1 MTSAMFFIMQGISF
15 FLYLLERVFM
25 LFSFALLLLCG
36 LLLGDLFKKI
46 KFPPLFGFMLCG
58 ILLGPYCF
66 KLIDASILDASAS
79 IRKVALIIILIR
91 AGLNLDL
98 DALKKVGRPAILMCF
113 LPATFEI
120 IGFALLGPVILHLSL
135 LDSLILGSVIA
146 AVSPAVVVP
155 NMLKLIDEGYGTKE
169 GIPQLIM
176 AGASVDDVFV
186 IVLFTSFTSLASSGS
201 LDALNFLRI
210 PTSII
215 SGVASGILIGYV
227 LNRFFDKVD
236 VRDTVKVIV
245 LLSLSFILVKA
256 EDVCTGYFGYSGLLA
271 IMAMSAMIHFE
282 REQISVNLSNKFSQL
297 WIVAEILLFE
307 LVGAAV
313 DPTYALKAGTSAIL
327 IIVLA
332 LILRMTG
339 VYLCVTSTSLTRKE
353 RLFCMIA
360 YTPKATVQAAVG
372 SIPLAM
378 GLSCGNIVLT
388 VAVCAILLTAPLGAF
403 FINLT
408 YQKLLEKNV

>member
-155 NMLKLIDEGYGTKE
+155 NMLKLIEEGYGTKE
-169 GIPQLIM
+169 LP
-176 AGASVDDVFV
+176 
-186 IVLFTSFTSLASSGS
+186 
-201 LDALNFLRI
+201 
-210 PTSII
+210 
-215 SGVASGILIGYV
+215 
-227 LNRFFDKVD
+227 
-236 VRDTVKVIV
+236 
-245 LLSLSFILVKA
+245 
-256 EDVCTGYFGYSGLLA
+256 
-271 IMAMSAMIHFE
+271 
-282 REQISVNLSNKFSQL
+282 
-297 WIVAEILLFE
+297 
-307 LVGAAV
+307 
-313 DPTYALKAGTSAIL
+313 
-327 IIVLA
+327 
-332 LILRMTG
+332 
-339 VYLCVTSTSLTRKE
+339 VTCK
-353 RLFCMIA
+353 
-360 YTPKATVQAAVG
+360 
-372 SIPLAM
+372 
-378 GLSCGNIVLT
+378 
-388 VAVCAILLTAPLGAF
+388 
-403 FINLT
+403 
-408 YQKLLEKNV
+408 

>member
-1 MTSAMFFIMQGISF
+1 MQGISF
-15 FLYLLERVFM
+15 FLCLLERVFM

-135 LDSLILGSVIA
+135 LDSLILGSVLA

-155 NMLKLIDEGYGTKE
+155 NMLKLIEEGYGTKE

-227 LNRFFDKVD
+227 LNRFFDKVN

-332 LILRMTG
+332 LIFRMTG
-339 VYLCVTSTSLTRKE
+339 VYLCVTSKTL
-353 RLFCMIA
+353 LYDCL
-360 YTPKATVQAAVG
+360 YTKSNSTG
-372 SIPLAM
+372 SHWFYSFSNGIILWKYCIN
-378 GLSCGNIVLT
+378 SCS
-388 VAVCAILLTAPLGAF
+388 VCN
-403 FINLT
+403 FINCSTWCIL
-408 YQKLLEKNV
+408 YQSDISEIVTEKCMKETLFLYFFSIF